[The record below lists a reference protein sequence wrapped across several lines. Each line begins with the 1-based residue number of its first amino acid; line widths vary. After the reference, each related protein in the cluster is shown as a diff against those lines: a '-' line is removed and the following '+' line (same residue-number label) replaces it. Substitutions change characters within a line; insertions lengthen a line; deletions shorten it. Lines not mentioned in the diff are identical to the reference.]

1 MPVTNSSVMHRHK
14 FYPHDSR
21 GPSKTHDINGNDEC
35 QMLYQSLQMIKS
47 KISEN
52 GERKKVGRELSS
64 LQDVTGLWWTV
75 TSLPA
80 SQPTTFP
87 LD

>member
-1 MPVTNSSVMHRHK
+1 M
-14 FYPHDSR
+14 
-21 GPSKTHDINGNDEC
+21 HDINGNDEC
-35 QMLYQSLQMIKS
+35 QMLYQSLQMIVRYWELQ
-47 KISEN
+47 SEN
-52 GERKKVGRELSS
+52 GERKKAGKDRSS